1 MSKNTKYYL
10 VPPHCQSLFF
20 SKAPHEEIYY
30 LYYELKSE
38 KWREREREREK
49 EIWSLRK
56 VYVVMI
62 VGKCKTLSAIVNIN
76 VNSLN
81 DLFLQSNY
89 LQFVISKQ
97 PAT

>member
-1 MSKNTKYYL
+1 
-10 VPPHCQSLFF
+10 
-20 SKAPHEEIYY
+20 
-30 LYYELKSE
+30 
-38 KWREREREREK
+38 
-49 EIWSLRK
+49 
-56 VYVVMI
+56 MI

-97 PAT
+97 PATDRDKSYSLADEHEKMRIILEIYL